1 MSAMTKHTA
10 VGIEYLLR
18 SGDPTKCLVLLHGIG
33 SNAHTFDRLC
43 DRLPADWTLLSWSA
57 PGYGGSE
64 PLADPKPRAG
74 DYAEKLNL
82 LTQELGLQRLSLVGH
97 SLGTLIATEF
107 AVNYRGVVDEVVLMS
122 CAQGYGMRE
131 GDPLPERAAAR
142 LRYLEALGPRIFAET
157 RAPKLM
163 SDPEGQPEVCA
174 GAVEA
179 MATIDPYGYS
189 QAVHMLAVGHLAA
202 RMPAVKAPCLV
213 MVGEHDRITPP
224 EQSRMAYE
232 ALKSVDNAP
241 PCAYREIPDAGH
253 IAHQERPG
261 PVADE
266 ISGFVRFGQASFE
279 EASR

>member
-1 MSAMTKHTA
+1 MSTMTKHAA

-33 SNAHTFDRLC
+33 SNAYTFDRLC
-43 DRLPADWTLLSWSA
+43 DRLPPDWTLLSWTA

-74 DYAEKLNL
+74 DYAGKLHL
-82 LTQELGLQRLSLVGH
+82 LARELGLQRFSLVGH

-107 AVNYRGVVDEVVLMS
+107 AVNYRSMVDEVVLMS
-122 CAQGYGMRE
+122 CAQGYGMRK
-131 GDPLPERAAAR
+131 GDALPEKAAAR
-142 LRYLEALGPRIFAET
+142 LRNLKDLGLRIFAET

-163 SDPEGQPEVCA
+163 NDPEGQPEVCA

-179 MATIDPYGYS
+179 MATIDPYGYA
-189 QAVHMLAVGHLAA
+189 QAVHMLAAGHLAA

-213 MVGEHDRITPP
+213 MVGEYDRITPP
-224 EQSRMAYE
+224 EQSKMAYE
-232 ALKSVDNAP
+232 ALKSADNAP

-253 IAHQERPG
+253 IVHQERPG

-266 ISGFVRFGQASFE
+266 ISGFVRFSRTSFD